1 MKELTLDEIAL
12 LEEMK
17 SNCLK
22 KGQYID
28 DKAKD
33 KFKILCHLEDFSIAY
48 YELLDSIKEV
58 REYIEENQEEHKY
71 TDRGGFTYTE
81 GHFLRDSDTL
91 LEILD
96 KENNKTNGVMPVEE
110 LEEYEPK
117 NMAEQE
123 YQDWFWE

>member
-1 MKELTLDEIAL
+1 MNLISL

-33 KFKILCHLEDFSIAY
+33 KFKMLCHLEDFSIAY
-48 YELLDSIKEV
+48 YELLDIIKEI
-58 REYIEENQEEHKY
+58 REYINKIPTQPVIRVFKKE
-71 TDRGGFTYTE
+71 
-81 GHFLRDSDTL
+81 L

-96 KENNKTNGVMPVEE
+96 KAGDEK
-110 LEEYEPK
+110 
-117 NMAEQE
+117 
-123 YQDWFWE
+123 

>member
-1 MKELTLDEIAL
+1 MKELSLDEISL

-33 KFKILCHLEDFSIAY
+33 KFKMLCHLEDFSIAY
-48 YELLDSIKEV
+48 YELLDVIKEV

-96 KENNKTNGVMPVEE
+96 KENNNE
-110 LEEYEPK
+110 
-117 NMAEQE
+117 
-123 YQDWFWE
+123 

>member
-1 MKELTLDEIAL
+1 MKELSTEEISL

-33 KFKILCHLEDFSIAY
+33 KFKMLCHLEDFSIAY
-48 YELLDSIKEV
+48 YELLDVIKEV
-58 REYIEENQEEHKY
+58 RKYINKIPTQPVIRVFKKE
-71 TDRGGFTYTE
+71 
-81 GHFLRDSDTL
+81 L

-96 KENNKTNGVMPVEE
+96 KVDKENNNE
-110 LEEYEPK
+110 
-117 NMAEQE
+117 
-123 YQDWFWE
+123 

>member
-1 MKELTLDEIAL
+1 MKELSLDEIAL

-33 KFKILCHLEDFSIAY
+33 KFYMLCHLEEFGIAY
-48 YELLDSIKEV
+48 YDLLDVIKEA
-58 REYIEENQEEHKY
+58 REYIEQDIKTNYFKRYDDEVYNLCDE
-71 TDRGGFTYTE
+71 
-81 GHFLRDSDTL
+81 L

-96 KENNKTNGVMPVEE
+96 KEKE
-110 LEEYEPK
+110 
-117 NMAEQE
+117 
-123 YQDWFWE
+123 

>member
-1 MKELTLDEIAL
+1 MKELSLDEISL

-33 KFKILCHLEDFSIAY
+33 KFKMLCHLEDFSIAY
-48 YELLDSIKEV
+48 YELLDVIKEV
-58 REYIEENQEEHKY
+58 REYINKIPTQPVIRVFKKE
-71 TDRGGFTYTE
+71 
-81 GHFLRDSDTL
+81 L

-96 KENNKTNGVMPVEE
+96 KVDKENNN
-110 LEEYEPK
+110 
-117 NMAEQE
+117 A
-123 YQDWFWE
+123 

>member
-1 MKELTLDEIAL
+1 MKELTLDEISL

-33 KFKILCHLEDFSIAY
+33 KFKILCHLEDFGIAY
-48 YELLDSIKEV
+48 YELLDVIKEV
-58 REYIEENQEEHKY
+58 REYINKIPTQPVIRVFKKE
-71 TDRGGFTYTE
+71 
-81 GHFLRDSDTL
+81 L

-96 KENNKTNGVMPVEE
+96 KGKE
-110 LEEYEPK
+110 
-117 NMAEQE
+117 
-123 YQDWFWE
+123 